1 VKAVCPTAQLDI
13 TRVIYVDDEK
23 YIHMSQQQKYAVR
36 DKLSELNNSMG
47 ESIDQKGTSHE
58 GDFMFLLPGRVGSSH
73 PELGIPVKYKDIN
86 NARILVE
93 YPLGLQQ
100 PEFSYG
106 SHFYLRLVGDGIYT
120 FGIQE
125 GDLFRRELI
134 EKNAVQRFF
143 DGAIIVSRL
152 PLGVYMSGVERRVV
166 CEILGGGEDGP
177 EVLLEM

>member
-1 VKAVCPTAQLDI
+1 
-13 TRVIYVDDEK
+13 
-23 YIHMSQQQKYAVR
+23 
-36 DKLSELNNSMG
+36 
-47 ESIDQKGTSHE
+47 
-58 GDFMFLLPGRVGSSH
+58 
-73 PELGIPVKYKDIN
+73 
-86 NARILVE
+86 
-93 YPLGLQQ
+93 
-100 PEFSYG
+100 
-106 SHFYLRLVGDGIYT
+106 LVGDGIYT